1 MPVYQLDEGLWF
13 PKPEFGEPDG
23 LLAVGGDLS
32 PERLLFAYSLG
43 IFPWFSFR
51 DSSEPWWYCPQE
63 RFVIFPEEIHISHSM
78 KQMMRNARYD
88 VTFNQCFEEVIRNCS
103 EVDSRDELPGA
114 WLGEEM
120 IKAYTELYRRER
132 AMSVEVWET
141 NISDGSRTLVGGL
154 YGVLSGSVFCGES
167 MFSKTP
173 SASKLA
179 LITLAQRLQRI
190 PQKTLIDCQFETPH
204 LRSMGGRHISYA
216 EYMDI
221 MNTNNT

>member
-1 MPVYQLDEGLWF
+1 
-13 PKPEFGEPDG
+13 
-23 LLAVGGDLS
+23 
-32 PERLLFAYSLG
+32 
-43 IFPWFSFR
+43 
-51 DSSEPWWYCPQE
+51 
-63 RFVIFPEEIHISHSM
+63 
-78 KQMMRNARYD
+78 
-88 VTFNQCFEEVIRNCS
+88 
-103 EVDSRDELPGA
+103 VDSRDELPGA
-114 WLGEEM
+114 WLGQEM